1 MSLPEEA
8 PPIPSFPVKS
18 ETVAWL
24 RERLSAGS
32 LRIAPLI
39 AEWCGGQRAQSKGG
53 AVWEGGRDGVNGR
66 WVSEL
71 MEARAVLG
79 LEAHLDDDNRYCWRL
94 PQGRLH

>member
-1 MSLPEEA
+1 MSTPEDA

-32 LRIAPLI
+32 QRIAPLI
-39 AEWCGGQRAQSKGG
+39 AEWCGGQKVQSKGG
-53 AVWEGGRDGVNGR
+53 AVREGGRDGAGGR
-66 WVSEL
+66 WISEL

-79 LEAHLDDDNRYCWRL
+79 LEAHLDNDNCSCWRL
-94 PQGRLH
+94 PRAGLP

>member
-1 MSLPEEA
+1 MSTPEEA

-39 AEWCGGQRAQSKGG
+39 AEWCGGQKVQSRGG
-53 AVWEGGRDGVNGR
+53 AVWEGGRDGANSR
-66 WVSEL
+66 WISEL

-79 LEAHLDDDNRYCWRL
+79 LEAHLDGDNCYCWRL

>member
-1 MSLPEEA
+1 MSTLEEA
-8 PPIPSFPVKS
+8 PPPPSFPVKS

-32 LRIAPLI
+32 RRIAPLI
-39 AEWCGGQRAQSKGG
+39 AEWCGGQKVQSKGG
-53 AVWEGGRDGVNGR
+53 VVWEGGRDGANGR
-66 WVSEL
+66 WISEL

-79 LEAHLDDDNRYCWRL
+79 VEVCLDDDSCYCWRL